1 MISEECQGEILKTY
15 ESTFQDCLAELYR
28 KRLGL
33 RKSKNGDAHLIQS
46 LLDIMESEKLDYT
59 NTFRNLAMAV
69 NKDHTAELSSDVANA
84 WNNYYQ
90 IRQELEIT
98 SSEKKKKLLNENNPK
113 FILRNYMAQEAI
125 EAAEES
131 DFTVIEKFIKVI
143 TNPFSELDEYQHY
156 AEKSPAWAK
165 DLEISCSS

>member
-1 MISEECQGEILKTY
+1 MRRQ
-15 ESTFQDCLAELYR
+15 
-28 KRLGL
+28 
-33 RKSKNGDAHLIQS
+33 LI
-46 LLDIMESEKLDYT
+46 
-59 NTFRNLAMAV
+59 
-69 NKDHTAELSSDVANA
+69 KDHTAELSSDVAKA
-84 WNNYYQ
+84 WIKSYQ
-90 IRQELEIT
+90 KRQEVEIT
-98 SSEKKKKLLNENNPK
+98 SSEKKIKLLNENNPK

>member
-1 MISEECQGEILKTY
+1 MADEVIKPDNSAEMAALK
-15 ESTFQDCLAELYR
+15 AEVER
-28 KRLGL
+28 L
-33 RKSKNGDAHLIQS
+33 RKSNSGDAHLIQS

-59 NTFRNLAMAV
+59 NTFRNLSTAII
-69 NKDHTAELSSDVANA
+69 KDHTAELSSDVAKA
-84 WNNYYQ
+84 WIKSYQ
-90 IRQELEIT
+90 KRQEIEVT
-98 SSEKKKKLLNENNPK
+98 SSEKKINLLNENNPK

-131 DFTVIEKFIKVI
+131 DFTVIEKLIEVI
-143 TNPFSELDEYQHY
+143 TNPFDELDEYKHY

>member
-1 MISEECQGEILKTY
+1 
-15 ESTFQDCLAELYR
+15 
-28 KRLGL
+28 
-33 RKSKNGDAHLIQS
+33 
-46 LLDIMESEKLDYT
+46 
-59 NTFRNLAMAV
+59 
-69 NKDHTAELSSDVANA
+69 
-84 WNNYYQ
+84 
-90 IRQELEIT
+90 
-98 SSEKKKKLLNENNPK
+98 
-113 FILRNYMAQEAI
+113 MAQEAI